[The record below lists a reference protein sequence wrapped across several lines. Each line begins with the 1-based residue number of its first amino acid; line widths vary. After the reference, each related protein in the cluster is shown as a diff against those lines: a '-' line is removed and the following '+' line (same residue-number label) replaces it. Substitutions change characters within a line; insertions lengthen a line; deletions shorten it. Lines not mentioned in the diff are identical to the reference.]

1 MKASFHLGE
10 ENRENATFAPGE
22 EEQEPRIAPQEAAR
36 PRIALRGGAEALRR
50 PQPLGPETQCL
61 YKTEAN

>member
-1 MKASFHLGE
+1 MLSHLGQCESPFHLGE
-10 ENRENATFAPGE
+10 E
-22 EEQEPRIAPQEAAR
+22 QEHRIAPQEGAK
-36 PRIALRGGAEALRR
+36 PRIAPRGGAEALRR